1 MNSLF
6 LVLGYNPNCL
16 KRVYLYS
23 CLSNQTKLV
32 QEWERRKWTNN
43 GTRGFLYLPHC
54 TAPEDSYRGAR
65 CSHGFV
71 WATKSFFL
79 IPNSGVIGEAEMK
92 LLTHHR
98 LLLGRNFMNKH
109 HRQWVKGKIG
119 QICLTRELSNQLAI
133 IAEGFSVAAES
144 LGKKCLLL
152 FHYFI
157 TAS

>member
-1 MNSLF
+1 MNSVF
-6 LVLGYNPNCL
+6 LVLGYNLNCL
-16 KRVYLYS
+16 KRASLYS

-54 TAPEDSYRGAR
+54 TATEESYWGAQ
-65 CSHGFV
+65 CFHVCLGSQ
-71 WATKSFFL
+71 KFFL
-79 IPNSGVIGEAEMK
+79 IPNTGVIGERKMK
-92 LLTHHR
+92 LLTHPR
-98 LLLGRNFMNKH
+98 LLLGRNLMSKH
-109 HRQWVKGKIG
+109 HRQWVNGKIVK
-119 QICLTRELSNQLAI
+119 ICLTRELSNQLAI

-157 TAS
+157 TAA

>member
-1 MNSLF
+1 MKSLF

-16 KRVYLYS
+16 RRVYLYF

-32 QEWERRKWTNN
+32 HEWERRKWTS
-43 GTRGFLYLPHC
+43 T
-54 TAPEDSYRGAR
+54 GAR
-65 CSHGFV
+65 DFLSSPLHWNRRILPRDTVLSWLCLSSQ
-71 WATKSFFL
+71 KLFL
-79 IPNSGVIGEAEMK
+79 IPNPGVIVEGAMK
-92 LLTHHR
+92 LLIHPR

-109 HRQWVKGKIG
+109 HRQWVERKILE
-119 QICLTRELSNQLAI
+119 ICLTSELWNQLAI
-133 IAEGFSVAAES
+133 IAEGFSVAPQS